1 MNPTESERKISTK
14 ATVRPWRRL
23 GVLVAGAAVAVAAWT
38 GPGAVSGLA
47 SQRHAQPSSGYTRI
61 DTSDHPTNPMVCRYG
76 GGC

>member
-1 MNPTESERKISTK
+1 MNPTKSERKITTNETAGFS
-14 ATVRPWRRL
+14 RRL
-23 GVLVAGAAVAVAAWT
+23 GALAAAAVMVAAWT

-47 SQRHAQPSSGYTRI
+47 SQRHSQPNSGYTRI